1 MNAVRTLECGGG
13 MGMVCY
19 LELAQRTKAERE
31 RKREKRLI
39 ARDLRLV

>member
-1 MNAVRTLECGGG
+1 MNAVRTLECGG